1 MRGLV
6 CFVQTIAVFWLF
18 CRFLGLVC
26 SWVAVFLVVFC
37 GSRGFCFGS
46 LRSLGSALPFGST
59 TLPLSHALLVPLQQL
74 VCPSSP
80 PALVEH
86 EWG

>member
-1 MRGLV
+1 MRGLL
-6 CFVQTIAVFWLF
+6 CFLRIIVVFWLF
-18 CRFLGLVC
+18 CRIFGLVYY
-26 SWVAVFLVVFC
+26 WVAVFLVVFC
-37 GSRGFCFGS
+37 GLHGFCFGL
-46 LRSLGSALPFGST
+46 LRQLGSALQFGST
-59 TLPLSHALLVPLQQL
+59 HLPLSRALLVPLRQL